1 MLSSPDLVVLLAR
14 CHIIILCKRFSIF
27 NGSWDFHFM
36 ASRLLI
42 VCRDMRKLNKITSL
56 RVLSHIYIRHLIQ
69 FADIYSMDVFGKERD
84 CQPKIIK
91 NEMIQYI

>member
-1 MLSSPDLVVLLAR
+1 
-14 CHIIILCKRFSIF
+14 
-27 NGSWDFHFM
+27 
-36 ASRLLI
+36 
-42 VCRDMRKLNKITSL
+42 MRKLNKITSL